1 MQAGID
7 YFGPQPPLTHEFHG
21 GMLDSMMGDGLLKKG
36 KTNDQDFV
44 IIFAIPSSLPNNAL
58 ILISKDMWL

>member
-36 KTNDQDFV
+36 KTNDEDFV
-44 IIFAIPSSLPNNAL
+44 IIFAIPSSLAQ
-58 ILISKDMWL
+58 